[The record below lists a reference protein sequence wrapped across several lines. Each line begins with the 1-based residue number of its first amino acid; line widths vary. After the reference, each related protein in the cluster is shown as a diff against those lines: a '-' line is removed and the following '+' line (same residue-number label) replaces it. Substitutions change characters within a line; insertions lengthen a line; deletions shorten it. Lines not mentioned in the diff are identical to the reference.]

1 MDNLISREGTM
12 PFRFES
18 LQIWHAAR
26 TYSTQVYAL
35 TAKFPRH
42 EDYGLRSQMNRA
54 VNSISMNIAEGSA
67 KSSKSFAYYLET
79 SVGSTFEVVSVSFLA
94 LDREYISKE
103 EQSCLYRDGERLA
116 KSINAF
122 RNTLHDDS

>member
-1 MDNLISREGTM
+1 MA
-12 PFRFES
+12 FRFES
-18 LQIWHAAR
+18 LRIWHDAR
-26 TYSTQVYAL
+26 AFAQPIYQL

-67 KSSKSFAYYLET
+67 KGNKHFAAYLET
-79 SVGSTFEVVSVSFLA
+79 SVGSTFEVVGSAFLA
-94 LDREYISKE
+94 LDRNYITPE
-103 EQSCLYRDGERLA
+103 EQTSIYQEGERLA

-122 RNTLHDDS
+122 RNILLGE